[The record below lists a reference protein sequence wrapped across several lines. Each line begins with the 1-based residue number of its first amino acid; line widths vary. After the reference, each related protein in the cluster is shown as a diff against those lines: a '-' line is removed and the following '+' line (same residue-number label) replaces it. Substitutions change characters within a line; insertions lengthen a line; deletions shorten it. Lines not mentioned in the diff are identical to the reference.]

1 MISKDLLEQIS
12 KYRQTVT
19 LSVPLIIRCLEWA
32 REEAKDDVALHK
44 MVENMI
50 AKNRVIDTDDYDCIL
65 PK

>member
-1 MISKDLLEQIS
+1 MITKEILEQIS
-12 KYRQTVT
+12 KYKQTVT

-44 MVENMI
+44 MVELMI
-50 AKNRVIDTDDYDCIL
+50 DKNKTMDTDDYECIL